1 MFLKK
6 YLVLAYVLQNKPRS
20 SDDMDSELTN
30 SIVLTMIVHQYKIR
44 KKGVIAMVQKLS
56 VATAPKTS
64 TFQARINPEIKAEVE
79 SIYAKSGLT
88 LTEAFNLFIQ
98 QSLNVEG
105 LPFLV
110 TSDSKE
116 LLREQAVMKLMS
128 ELKKGE
134 DSVKSES
141 DWISQDDIMKEFA

>member
-1 MFLKK
+1 MS
-6 YLVLAYVLQNKPRS
+6 P
-20 SDDMDSELTN
+20 E
-30 SIVLTMIVHQYKIR
+30 
-44 KKGVIAMVQKLS
+44 LS

-116 LLREQAVMKLMS
+116 LLREQAIMKLMS
-128 ELKKGE
+128 ELKRGE
-134 DSVKSES
+134 DSVKSEA
-141 DWISQDDIMKEFA
+141 DWISQEDIMKEFA

>member
-1 MFLKK
+1 
-6 YLVLAYVLQNKPRS
+6 
-20 SDDMDSELTN
+20 
-30 SIVLTMIVHQYKIR
+30 
-44 KKGVIAMVQKLS
+44 MVQKLS
-56 VATAPKTS
+56 VATSPKTS

-116 LLREQAVMKLMS
+116 LLREQAVMKLMF

>member
-1 MFLKK
+1 MS
-6 YLVLAYVLQNKPRS
+6 P
-20 SDDMDSELTN
+20 E
-30 SIVLTMIVHQYKIR
+30 
-44 KKGVIAMVQKLS
+44 LS

-116 LLREQAVMKLMS
+116 LLREQAIMKLMS
-128 ELKKGE
+128 ELKRGE
-134 DSVKSES
+134 DSVKSEA
-141 DWISQDDIMKEFA
+141 DWISQEDMMKEFA

>member
-1 MFLKK
+1 
-6 YLVLAYVLQNKPRS
+6 
-20 SDDMDSELTN
+20 
-30 SIVLTMIVHQYKIR
+30 
-44 KKGVIAMVQKLS
+44 MVQKLS

-141 DWISQDDIMKEFA
+141 DWISQDDIMREFA

>member
-1 MFLKK
+1 MS
-6 YLVLAYVLQNKPRS
+6 P
-20 SDDMDSELTN
+20 E
-30 SIVLTMIVHQYKIR
+30 
-44 KKGVIAMVQKLS
+44 LS

-116 LLREQAVMKLMS
+116 LLREQAIMKLMS
-128 ELKKGE
+128 ELKRGE
-134 DSVKSES
+134 DCPIGRKSGVGCFS
-141 DWISQDDIMKEFA
+141 TKSSK

>member
-1 MFLKK
+1 MS
-6 YLVLAYVLQNKPRS
+6 P
-20 SDDMDSELTN
+20 E
-30 SIVLTMIVHQYKIR
+30 
-44 KKGVIAMVQKLS
+44 LS

-116 LLREQAVMKLMS
+116 LLREQAIMKLMS
-128 ELKKGE
+128 ELKRGE
-134 DSVKSES
+134 DSIKSET
-141 DWISQDDIMKEFA
+141 DWISQEDIIKEFA

>member
-1 MFLKK
+1 M
-6 YLVLAYVLQNKPRS
+6 
-20 SDDMDSELTN
+20 
-30 SIVLTMIVHQYKIR
+30 
-44 KKGVIAMVQKLS
+44 
-56 VATAPKTS
+56 
-64 TFQARINPEIKAEVE
+64 
-79 SIYAKSGLT
+79 
-88 LTEAFNLFIQ
+88 TEAFNLFIQ

-134 DSVKSES
+134 DSVKSET